1 MDKLFFELRKNE
13 EFETEGSHSG
23 GAATIL
29 FALFLLCISLF
40 LFNVSLSLKQE
51 ESEGVSRLD
60 NALLAFADSIEENEA
75 VCAFLGIED
84 DLENE
89 IY

>member
-1 MDKLFFELRKNE
+1 MDKLFFELRKKE
-13 EFETEGSHSG
+13 EFETESSRSG

>member
-1 MDKLFFELRKNE
+1 MDKLFFELRKKE
-13 EFETEGSHSG
+13 EFETESSYSG

-89 IY
+89 ID